1 MRRATA
7 ELSPVPPGRFDRPVV
22 RRVVD
27 VLLGLLLV
35 AGALVPSSP
44 PTGGY
49 VFPDDVDI
57 GTCIVAI
64 VLAIVLAGRRRWP
77 VAVLAVILITSVG
90 MIALGYTMYGY
101 MLALAVCVYEI
112 AKRRARSATIGMSLL
127 VIVALG
133 IVVFLNTTGDDH
145 FLRIVGLIAVIG
157 FGAAAGDAVQSRR
170 SYVGSLTERIRLAEE
185 SREQEAQR
193 RVVEERLRIARELHD
208 AAAHQIAVINLQAGA
223 ASAALDGNRAGDA
236 RAALGKI
243 QSSAQSVLGEIS
255 TLLHVLRT
263 DGRDDTLRPLRSL
276 RDVAVLLTEF
286 DHADLHVD
294 LVAPSPL
301 PVLSAATDIVAYKI
315 IQEALTNAHKHST
328 DRHARVELTVAAADL
343 GIRVSNNATDAPATG
358 RRGHGIAGIRE
369 RVATVGGAVR
379 VKTGPARFVLDVRIP
394 LRPRIGDTADGL
406 SPGMTTRQSDS
417 ESVDHASS

>member
-1 MRRATA
+1 MRRATV
-7 ELSPVPPGRFDRPVV
+7 ESSTMPPGRFDRPVA

-27 VLLGLLLV
+27 VLLGLVLV

-57 GTCIVAI
+57 GTCAVAI
-64 VLAIVLAGRRRWP
+64 VLAVVLAGRRRWP
-77 VAVLAVILITSVG
+77 LAVFAVILVTSVTMVAFG
-90 MIALGYTMYGY
+90 HTMYGY
-101 MLALAVCVYEI
+101 VMALAVCVYEI
-112 AKRRARSATIGMSLL
+112 AKLRARVVAIGATLL
-127 VIVALG
+127 AILALG

-145 FLRIVGLIAVIG
+145 FLRIVGVIAVIG

-170 SYVGSLTERIRLAEE
+170 SYVESLTERVRLAEE

-223 ASAALDGNRAGDA
+223 ASAALGNDRAGDA

-243 QSSAQSVLGEIS
+243 QFSAQSVLGEIS

-263 DGRDDTLRPLRSL
+263 DGSDDTLLPARGL
-276 RDVAVLLTEF
+276 RDVGALLAEF
-286 DHADLHVD
+286 EHTGLHVETTQP
-294 LVAPSPL
+294 AAL
-301 PVLSAATDIVAYKI
+301 PALSATADIVAYKV

-328 DRHARVELTVAAADL
+328 DRRVRLELTATDAHL
-343 GIRVSNNATDAPATG
+343 GIRASNRVADRPAAG
-358 RRGHGIAGIRE
+358 RPGHGIAGIRE
-369 RVATVGGAVR
+369 RVGTIDGDVR
-379 VKTGPARFVLDVRIP
+379 VEASPTRFVLDVRIP
-394 LRPRIGDTADGL
+394 LPVQGRDTADGL
-406 SPGMTTRQSDS
+406 PAETTTRQA
-417 ESVDHASS
+417 EGGSVDNTSS